1 MSKRPARGAP
11 GAAPGATGGTQ
22 RPAQRAARKRGLG
35 RGLDALMGERPDYA
49 AAGAPSE
56 IPLDEIDA
64 GGEQPRRR
72 FVDETIEELAQS
84 IASHGILQPILVEP
98 VGGRYRI
105 IAGER
110 RFRAAQRA
118 GLQRIPAV
126 VRASSDG
133 ERLTLALI
141 ENIQREDLT
150 PMEEAQ
156 AYRRILEVSGA
167 SQDELAGRVGK
178 HRSTITNSLRLL
190 GLPAEV
196 QNALGDGTIT
206 AGHARALLMI
216 PDPDERQRLF
226 KRIAQYSVREA
237 EAYAARV
244 RDREP
249 RGDAGGAAGARKPQ
263 PPADPHLRD
272 LEQQLIDTLGTKVAV
287 TGTAQRGK
295 IEISFFNPEDLDR
308 LGELLLG

>member
-1 MSKRPARGAP
+1 MSERTAAGSPPPPAPRAP
-11 GAAPGATGGTQ
+11 
-22 RPAQRAARKRGLG
+22 RKRGLG
-35 RGLDALMGERPDYA
+35 RGLDALMGERPDYSL
-49 AAGAPSE
+49 APAE
-56 IPLDEIDA
+56 LPLAEIDVS
-64 GGEQPRRR
+64 GEQPRRR
-72 FVDETIEELAQS
+72 FVDETLDELAQS
-84 IASHGILQPILVEP
+84 ITSHGILQPILVEP

-126 VRASSDG
+126 VRASSDD

-156 AYRRILEVSGA
+156 AYRRLLDVSGV
-167 SQDELAGRVGK
+167 SQEELAVRVGK
-178 HRSTITNSLRLL
+178 HRSTIANSVRLL
-190 GLPAEV
+190 GLPVEV
-196 QNALGDGTIT
+196 QNALADGTIT

-244 RDREP
+244 RDREE
-249 RGDAGGAAGARKPQ
+249 RGGAGRANRQAQ
-263 PPADPHLRD
+263 TPADPHLRD
-272 LEQQLIDTLGTKVAV
+272 LQQRLIDSFGTKVAV

-295 IEISFFNPEDLDR
+295 IEISFFNPDDLERLGDR
-308 LGELLLG
+308 LLGGA

>member
-1 MSKRPARGAP
+1 MSKRSAG
-11 GAAPGATGGTQ
+11 
-22 RPAQRAARKRGLG
+22 KRGLG
-35 RGLDALMGERPDYA
+35 RGLDALMGERPAPA

-56 IPLDEIDA
+56 LALDEINA

-84 IASHGILQPILVEP
+84 IASHGVLQPILVEP

-110 RFRAAQRA
+110 RFRAARRA

-126 VRASSDG
+126 VRSSGDD
-133 ERLTLALI
+133 ERLTLALV

-150 PMEEAQ
+150 PMEEAR
-156 AYRRILEVSGA
+156 AYRRIIEVSGV
-167 SQDELAGRVGK
+167 SQEELAGRVGK
-178 HRSTITNSLRLL
+178 HRSTIANSLRLL
-190 GLPAEV
+190 GLPVEV
-196 QNALGDGTIT
+196 QNALADGTIT

-226 KRIAQYSVREA
+226 KRIARYSVREA

-244 RDREP
+244 RNREE
-249 RGDAGGAAGARKPQ
+249 RNSAGGDRQEQ
-263 PPADPHLRD
+263 PPADPHLRE
-272 LEQQLIDTLGTKVAV
+272 LEQRLIDTLGTKVAV
-287 TGTAQRGK
+287 TGSTQRGK

-308 LGELLLG
+308 LGALLLGRED

>member
-1 MSKRPARGAP
+1 MSERTAAGSPPPPAPRAP
-11 GAAPGATGGTQ
+11 
-22 RPAQRAARKRGLG
+22 RKRGLG
-35 RGLDALMGERPDYA
+35 RGLDALMGERPDYSL
-49 AAGAPSE
+49 APAE
-56 IPLDEIDA
+56 LPLADIDVS
-64 GGEQPRRR
+64 GEQPRRR
-72 FVDETIEELAQS
+72 FVDETLDELAQS
-84 IASHGILQPILVEP
+84 ITSHGILQPILVEP

-126 VRASSDG
+126 VRASSDD

-156 AYRRILEVSGA
+156 AYRRLLDVSGV
-167 SQDELAGRVGK
+167 SQEELAVRVGK
-178 HRSTITNSLRLL
+178 HRSTIANSVRLL
-190 GLPAEV
+190 GLPVEV
-196 QNALGDGTIT
+196 QNALADGTIT

-244 RDREP
+244 RDREE
-249 RGDAGGAAGARKPQ
+249 RGGAGRANRQAQ
-263 PPADPHLRD
+263 TPADPHLRD
-272 LEQQLIDTLGTKVAV
+272 LQQRLIDSFGTKVAV

-295 IEISFFNPEDLDR
+295 IEISFFNPDDLERLGDR
-308 LGELLLG
+308 LLGGA

>member
-1 MSKRPARGAP
+1 MSDRTAADNAARPAA
-11 GAAPGATGGTQ
+11 
-22 RPAQRAARKRGLG
+22 RAARKRGLG
-35 RGLDALMGERPDYA
+35 RGLDALMGERPDYSS
-49 AAGAPSE
+49 APAE
-56 IPLDEIDA
+56 IPLAEIDA

-72 FVDETIEELAQS
+72 FVDETLDELAQS
-84 IASHGILQPILVEP
+84 ITSHGILQPILVEP

-118 GLQRIPAV
+118 GLKRIPAV
-126 VRASSDG
+126 VRTSSDD

-156 AYRRILEVSGA
+156 AYRRLLEVSGV
-167 SQDELAGRVGK
+167 SQEELAIRVGK
-178 HRSTITNSLRLL
+178 HRSTIANSVRLL
-190 GLPAEV
+190 GLPVEV
-196 QNALGDGTIT
+196 QNALADGTIS

-244 RDREP
+244 RRREERRGADRT
-249 RGDAGGAAGARKPQ
+249 AANRQPQ
-263 PPADPHLRD
+263 TAADPHLRD
-272 LEQQLIDTLGTKVAV
+272 LEQRLIDSLGTKVAV

-295 IEISFFNPEDLDR
+295 IEISFFNLEDLERLGDR
-308 LGELLLG
+308 LLGGA

>member
-1 MSKRPARGAP
+1 MSDRTAADNAARPAA
-11 GAAPGATGGTQ
+11 
-22 RPAQRAARKRGLG
+22 RAARKRGLG
-35 RGLDALMGERPDYA
+35 RGLDALMGERPDYSS
-49 AAGAPSE
+49 APAE
-56 IPLDEIDA
+56 IPLAEIDA

-72 FVDETIEELAQS
+72 FVDETLDELAQS
-84 IASHGILQPILVEP
+84 ITSHGILQPILVEP

-118 GLQRIPAV
+118 GLKRIPAV
-126 VRASSDG
+126 VRTSSDD

-156 AYRRILEVSGA
+156 AYRRLLDVSGV
-167 SQDELAGRVGK
+167 SQEELAVRVGK
-178 HRSTITNSLRLL
+178 HRSTIANSVRLL
-190 GLPAEV
+190 GLPVEV
-196 QNALGDGTIT
+196 QNALGDGTIS

-244 RDREP
+244 RRREERRGADRT
-249 RGDAGGAAGARKPQ
+249 AANRQPQ
-263 PPADPHLRD
+263 TAADPHLRD
-272 LEQQLIDTLGTKVAV
+272 LQQRLIDSFGTKVAV

-295 IEISFFNPEDLDR
+295 IEISFFNPDDLERLGDR
-308 LGELLLG
+308 LLGGA